1 MAQNITITGAARNRR
16 IEAAIPQ
23 LMSRLGM
30 AKDQATAVAI
40 RLESIGRLQV
50 DGAPVDKPK
59 STLGLPIPI
68 TPLAAA
74 MAVANMK
81 KDRTPRQTI
90 VRETMVGN
98 IYRDPF
104 EASRDATQQSI
115 DANRLRRRV
124 TRGRSQ

>member
-1 MAQNITITGAARNRR
+1 MSQKITIRGVARNRR
-16 IEAAIPQ
+16 IEEAIPQ

-50 DGAPVDKPK
+50 DGSPIDKPK
-59 STLGLPIPI
+59 STKGLPIPI

-74 MAVANMK
+74 MAIANMK
-81 KDRTPRQTI
+81 KDRTPQQTI
-90 VRETMVGN
+90 IRETMGGD

-104 EASRDATQQSI
+104 EVSRDVTQQSPR
-115 DANRLRRRV
+115 ANRLRRRV
-124 TRGRSQ
+124 TRGRP